1 LVGILFGLSDY
12 SISAPPASDSAPDQ
26 PAALF
31 ICQSPYCSSPPRH
44 QTSVPAI
51 DVEEQQL
58 LLFSALV
65 EPPAPLTFL
74 EVLEINHPIFIQFSV
89 IF

>member
-1 LVGILFGLSDY
+1 LGYLTTVYRPRQHRIRHRISQQIFLFANLH
-12 SISAPPASDSAPDQ
+12 IV
-26 PAALF
+26 
-31 ICQSPYCSSPPRH
+31 SSPPRH

-74 EVLEINHPIFIQFSV
+74 EVLGINQSHPIFSDLLIAY
-89 IF
+89 